1 MKTKSTLFCLV
12 FAFCVNINTANA
24 QVNVQDSLALVDFYN
39 STNGPGWFDHTNW
52 LTIKPV
58 STWSNI
64 VVTNGR
70 VTEIW
75 LIDNFLKGTIPSSI
89 GNLAY
94 LRELHLN
101 QNQLS
106 GSIPFSIGNLVHVR
120 GLDLSENVLSGNI
133 PSSIGDLSKLEF
145 LDLYTNKLS
154 GTIPFSIGNL
164 KSIIHIDFSE
174 NKLTGSIPSSI
185 GNLITLGYLALVA
198 NQLNGSIPYSITNLV
213 NLEYLYLSVNQ
224 LTGSIPSTIGKCL
237 GLLEMDLSDNQLS
250 GTIPPSISHL
260 VNLQFLFLSHNQLSG
275 SIPSS
280 IGDLPNLNDLYLD
293 HNQLSGSI
301 PSSMGNLSNLYFLY
315 LDDNQL
321 SESIPGSLSK
331 LSGLDWTY
339 GLDLSRNHF
348 TFDGMEMV
356 SKTFSD
362 AIYAPQK
369 LIAVHQKGD
378 ALSVYAGG
386 TLSNNTYKWFKND
399 VLIETVTGDS
409 VFHPTE
415 SGRYHV
421 KVLNSVAT
429 QLKLYSRAIDYTAPN
444 KAVIASAENALQQH
458 DKTNLFLVYPNPA
471 RDILHVE
478 TNSNASF
485 SLLNQSGKILLT
497 KSINGNGEIN
507 VANLAAG
514 LYYLRNNATGA
525 VQKVIVAK

>member
-52 LTIKPV
+52 LTTKPV

-224 LTGSIPSTIGKCL
+224 LTGSIPCTIGKCL

-260 VNLQFLFLSHNQLSG
+260 VNLQFLFFSHNQLSG

-293 HNQLSGSI
+293 HNQLSG
-301 PSSMGNLSNLYFLY
+301 
-315 LDDNQL
+315 
-321 SESIPGSLSK
+321 SIPGSLSK